1 MIKQKKFVVTGIG
14 TGVGKT
20 VVSAILSEALRA
32 NYWKPVQAGDLD
44 NSDSMKVESWTDK
57 VNVLP
62 ETFKLRQPMSPHA
75 AAEIDNVIIDAVN
88 LYPPTVEP
96 LIIEGAGGLMVPLN
110 SSGLT
115 YLDVFEHWKLPVIL
129 VSRHYLGSINH
140 TLMSCELLKNK
151 GLQIAG
157 IIFIGD
163 ENPATESIILKV
175 TGAPMIMRIPEVE
188 RINKRIIQEQ
198 AQRPELL
205 YFFG

>member
-1 MIKQKKFVVTGIG
+1 MIKQKKFIVTGIG

-20 VVSAILSEALRA
+20 VVSAILAEALRA
-32 NYWKPVQAGDLD
+32 DYWKPVQAGDLD
-44 NSDSMKVESWTDK
+44 DSDSKKVASWTDN

-62 ETFKLRQPMSPHA
+62 ETYRLSQPLSPHA

-110 SSGLT
+110 FLGLT

-140 TLMSCELLKNK
+140 TLMSCELLKNR
-151 GLQIAG
+151 GLKIAG
-157 IIFIGD
+157 IVFIGD
-163 ENPATESIILKV
+163 ENQATESIILKAS
-175 TGAPMIMRIPEVE
+175 GAPMIMRIPEVE